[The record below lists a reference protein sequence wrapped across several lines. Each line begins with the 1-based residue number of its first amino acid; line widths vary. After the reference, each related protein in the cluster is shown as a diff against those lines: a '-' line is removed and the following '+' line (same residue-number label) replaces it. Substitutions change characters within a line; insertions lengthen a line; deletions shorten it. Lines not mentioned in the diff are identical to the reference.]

1 MTTSPAHHI
10 RLATKSDVPNLMHIR
25 LSVRENILSN
35 PAKVPESAYAPFID
49 QGSLWLCEQVTG
61 ECLGFAAAD
70 LRDGSI
76 WALFILPEAEGRG
89 IGQNLMARM
98 ISDLRRAGWQK
109 ATLSTQ
115 PESRAAAFY
124 QRNGWV
130 AHGMTSDGEQVF
142 IRPL

>member
-1 MTTSPAHHI
+1 MTTSPADHI
-10 RLATKSDVPNLMHIR
+10 RLATKSDIPNLMQIR

-35 PAKVPESAYAPFID
+35 PAKVPESAYDPFIE

-61 ECLGFAAAD
+61 KCLGFAAAD

-76 WALFILPEAEGRG
+76 WALFISPEAEGRG
-89 IGQNLMARM
+89 IGQSLMAQM
-98 ISDLRRAGWQK
+98 IGDLRRAGWQQ

-130 AHGMTSDGEQVF
+130 AGGMTGGGEQIF

>member
-1 MTTSPAHHI
+1 MTASLAYHI
-10 RLATKSDVPNLMHIR
+10 RLATRPDIPNLMHIR

-35 PAKVPESAYAPFID
+35 PARVPESAYYPFIE
-49 QGSLWLCEQVTG
+49 QGSLWLCEQATG

-76 WALFILPEAEGRG
+76 WALFIFPEAEGRG
-89 IGQNLMARM
+89 IGQSLMERM
-98 ISDLRRAGWQK
+98 IGDLRRAGWQQ

-124 QRNGWV
+124 QRNGW
-130 AHGMTSDGEQVF
+130 APDGMTSGGDQIF